1 MGVLEEEVYLAQ
13 IWNKSGKTMAT
24 RTKDFFETAT
34 PGQFE
39 WVLNLYDQA
48 LRLKAE
54 SKSSKPENVIK
65 LDKWYQNE
73 LPKKIKSRGKDAH
86 LTHEEMVQTIKWKLA
101 RGKFRPTLTNLVMM
115 NTPRVCMQETKK
127 AFRKLSKDD
136 MLGAVQAL
144 CNLKGVGPQMASA
157 VLAAGAPHLAPFMAD
172 ECLWAM
178 PDVDSLD
185 YTIKEYMSYIEHMKA
200 CSERIN
206 ENGASNWTPHRVE
219 LAVWTFYIL
228 HDLKPELLQEL
239 PSSKNSNSASD
250 RVENQTNDDAKEN
263 TVNTILNSTA
273 VKSTDDNST
282 DSPIPQNN
290 AETHSDLA
298 GTVIPTNGQKDSEL
312 SNHGTAADS
321 GGTVNSSI
329 TSESNDAKADKIDDQ
344 SKESDLNM
352 KTSQQSSAPIMTNG
366 KSAIEEKSPSQLNHD
381 VQKSPDC
388 LVPQATNGTH
398 NKHDKVD
405 NTSENRLQSD
415 GSSVIVP
422 ENGNSKNGLAKVPQ
436 NEVTSAAALTSNS
449 AEEDWVMVQ
458 KEDCPSFDSSHNSLS
473 ASTKR
478 LHETTEQDNGKIL
491 ESEEATSL
499 QKKLRT
505 ETSNCDLN
513 TIEAIKKQ
521 QQDSSLE
528 TGASPAKAD
537 NGSSVVV

>member
-1 MGVLEEEVYLAQ
+1 MGSRSTV
-13 IWNKSGKTMAT
+13 IHTMAS
-24 RTKDFFETAT
+24 RMNTKDFFGRGTSK
-34 PGQFE
+34 QFE

-54 SKSSKPENVIK
+54 NKSSKPENIIK
-65 LDKWYQNE
+65 LDKWYQND

-86 LTHEEMVQTIKWKLA
+86 LTHDEMVQTIKWKLA
-101 RGKFRPTLTNLVMM
+101 RGKFRPNLANLVMM
-115 NTPRVCMQETKK
+115 NTPRVCIQETKK
-127 AFRKLSKDD
+127 AFRKLYKDD
-136 MLGAVQAL
+136 FTGAVQAL
-144 CNLKGVGPQMASA
+144 CNLKGVGPAMASA

-185 YTIKEYMSYIEHMKA
+185 YTIKEYLSYVEHMKA

-206 ENGASNWTPHRVE
+206 ENGTSNWTPHRVE

-263 TVNTILNSTA
+263 TVNTIINSTT
-273 VKSTDDNST
+273 VKSNDDNST

-388 LVPQATNGTH
+388 LIPQATNGTH
-398 NKHDKVD
+398 NKHV
-405 NTSENRLQSD
+405 
-415 GSSVIVP
+415 
-422 ENGNSKNGLAKVPQ
+422 
-436 NEVTSAAALTSNS
+436 
-449 AEEDWVMVQ
+449 
-458 KEDCPSFDSSHNSLS
+458 
-473 ASTKR
+473 
-478 LHETTEQDNGKIL
+478 
-491 ESEEATSL
+491 
-499 QKKLRT
+499 
-505 ETSNCDLN
+505 
-513 TIEAIKKQ
+513 
-521 QQDSSLE
+521 
-528 TGASPAKAD
+528 
-537 NGSSVVV
+537 

>member
-1 MGVLEEEVYLAQ
+1 MGSRSTV
-13 IWNKSGKTMAT
+13 IHTMAS
-24 RTKDFFETAT
+24 RMNTKDFFGRGTSK
-34 PGQFE
+34 QFE
-39 WVLNLYDQA
+39 WVLKLYDQA

-136 MLGAVQAL
+136 LLGAVQAL
-144 CNLKGVGPQMASA
+144 CNMKGVGPQMASA

-263 TVNTILNSTA
+263 TVNTIINSTT
-273 VKSTDDNST
+273 VKSNDDNST

-388 LVPQATNGTH
+388 LIPQATNGTH
-398 NKHDKVD
+398 NKHVKVD

-422 ENGNSKNGLAKVPQ
+422 ENGNSKNGLAEAPQ
-436 NEVTSAAALTSNS
+436 NEVTSAAAMTSNS

-458 KEDCPSFDSSHNSLS
+458 KEDCPSFDSTNNSLS

-491 ESEEATSL
+491 ESEEATPL